1 MIVLLSLLAC
11 DADLKSFLPSVRFE
25 RLDVKAV
32 SFEDIDVDFVF
43 AVDNPNPVGFPVD
56 RFDYALE
63 LAGIELLAGDT
74 VDGLQLA
81 AEGSSDVALPVH
93 FAFAS
98 LYEVVQASR
107 GEDTL
112 PFALRGNFG
121 WNTDLGPIDVAM
133 DEGGEFPALRRPA
146 VRLADLR
153 MGGVTGSEVG
163 ATIDLDVDND
173 HGSPLGLAN
182 LDFDVRLGGARVGG
196 GALADAGVVDGA
208 SHRTVSLPVALDLV
222 GAASAVAAAA
232 TGGAVDLGLGA
243 SLDVDTP
250 FGVVP
255 LTLDERGNVHVG
267 E

>member
-1 MIVLLSLLAC
+1 MIVLLSLMAC
-11 DADLKSFLPSVRFE
+11 DADLRSFLPTVRFD

-56 RFDYALE
+56 RFGYALE
-63 LAGIELLAGDT
+63 LAGVELLAGDT

-98 LYEVVQASR
+98 LYEAVQASR

-121 WNTDLGPIDVAM
+121 WDTDLGPVDVAM
-133 DEGGEFPALRRPA
+133 DEDGEFPALRKPA
-146 VRLADLR
+146 VRLSDLR

-163 ATIDLDVDND
+163 ATLDLDVDND

-182 LDFDVRLGGARVGG
+182 LDFDVRLGGTRVGG
-196 GALADAGVVDGA
+196 GALADAGVIDGA
-208 SHRTVSLPVALDLV
+208 SHRTVSLPMALDLV
-222 GAASAVAAAA
+222 GAASAIAAAA
-232 TGGAVDLGLGA
+232 TGGSVDLGLGA

-255 LTLDERGNVHVG
+255 LTLDEQGNVRVG